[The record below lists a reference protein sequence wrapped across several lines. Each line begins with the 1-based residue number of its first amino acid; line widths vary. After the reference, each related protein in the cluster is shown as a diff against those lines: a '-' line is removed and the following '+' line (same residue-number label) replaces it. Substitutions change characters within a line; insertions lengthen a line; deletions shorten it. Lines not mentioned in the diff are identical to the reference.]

1 MAYGCFKD
9 LSRRAAS
16 DRILRDKAFN
26 IAKYLKYHGYQR
38 GLPSMIY
45 KFVDQKTPGSGIK
58 NENIS
63 NKELAEDLHK
73 PIIKTFKKRKV
84 HSHFMDNI
92 WSANLADMPLISKFS
107 ERIHFLLCLTD
118 IYDKHAWI
126 IHLKDRKKNYNY

>member
-16 DRILRDKAFN
+16 DKILRDKAFN
-26 IAKYLKYHGYQR
+26 IAKYLKCHGYKR

-45 KFVDQKTPGSGIK
+45 ESADQKTPGSGIK

-73 PIIKTFKKRKV
+73 PIFKTFKKRKV
-84 HSHFMDNI
+84 HSHFMENI
-92 WSANLADMPLISKFS
+92 WGADLADMPLISKFS
-107 ERIHFLLCLTD
+107 ERIPFLLSYWYLWQTCMD
-118 IYDKHAWI
+118 YS
-126 IHLKDRKKNYNY
+126 LKR